1 MLTAV
6 MDNKKEFYMK
16 KRVIGLCCVLG
27 VFLIVILVMA
37 LMQNKEA
44 KFNPAEDITMEIVEG
59 TLTNTSATIVI
70 TDLSGEDNIYDEAYR
85 IDKLEDEKWYTLDD
99 IIEGNVL
106 IAGTGLGL
114 DENNQLKQEINW
126 EKYYGPLEKGK
137 YRIVKNASNRQVAT
151 EFTIE

>member
-1 MLTAV
+1 
-6 MDNKKEFYMK
+6 MK

-27 VFLIVILVMA
+27 AFLIVILVIA

-70 TDLSGEDNIYDEAYR
+70 TDLSGEDNIYDKDYR
-85 IDKLEDEKWYTLDD
+85 IDKLEDDKWYTLDD
-99 IIEGNVL
+99 IIKGNVL
-106 IAGTGLGL
+106 IVGTGLGL

-126 EKYYGPLEKGK
+126 EKYYGPLEKSK

>member
-1 MLTAV
+1 
-6 MDNKKEFYMK
+6 MK

-27 VFLIVILVMA
+27 AFLIVILVIA

-126 EKYYGPLEKGK
+126 EKYYGPLEKSK

>member
-1 MLTAV
+1 
-6 MDNKKEFYMK
+6 
-16 KRVIGLCCVLG
+16 
-27 VFLIVILVMA
+27 MA

-70 TDLSGEDNIYDEAYR
+70 TDLSGEDNIYDKDYR
-85 IDKLEDEKWYTLDD
+85 IDKLEDDKWYTLDD
-99 IIEGNVL
+99 IIKGNVL

-137 YRIVKNASNRQVAT
+137 YRIVKNTSNRQVAT

>member
-1 MLTAV
+1 
-6 MDNKKEFYMK
+6 MK

-27 VFLIVILVMA
+27 VFFIVILVIA

-59 TLTNTSATIVI
+59 TLTNTSVTIVI
-70 TDLSGEDNIYDEAYR
+70 TDLSDEDNIYDEAYR
-85 IDKLEDEKWYTLDD
+85 IDKLEDDKWYTLDD
-99 IIEGNVL
+99 IIKGNVL

-137 YRIVKNASNRQVAT
+137 YRIVKNVSNRQVAA

>member
-1 MLTAV
+1 MKTKIGHMLTAV

-70 TDLSGEDNIYDEAYR
+70 TIYDKDYR
-85 IDKLEDEKWYTLDD
+85 IDKLEDDGIL
-99 IIEGNVL
+99 
-106 IAGTGLGL
+106 
-114 DENNQLKQEINW
+114 
-126 EKYYGPLEKGK
+126 
-137 YRIVKNASNRQVAT
+137 
-151 EFTIE
+151 

>member
-70 TDLSGEDNIYDEAYR
+70 TDLSGEDNIYDKDYR
-85 IDKLEDEKWYTLDD
+85 IDKLEDDKWYTLD
-99 IIEGNVL
+99 
-106 IAGTGLGL
+106 
-114 DENNQLKQEINW
+114 
-126 EKYYGPLEKGK
+126 
-137 YRIVKNASNRQVAT
+137 
-151 EFTIE
+151 